1 MQHFASDRQRASIER
16 AERERDRMLMAGPP
30 EPPTFTVTYKAE
42 GFSELQDASVQ
53 KVADW
58 LRTKVQAKDAK
69 VSAWLD
75 EADNTVYFE
84 VEGDT
89 LEEVTDEDRAE
100 SDVIDMLG
108 GGPHKLVLDFV
119 EVTGPEPD
127 DEPDW
132 DARAKDERAEREFDR
147 EHEG

>member
-30 EPPTFTVTYKAE
+30 EPATFTVTYKAE

-58 LRTKVQAKDAK
+58 LRTRVQSKDAK
-69 VSAWLD
+69 VSSWLD

-84 VEGDT
+84 IEGDV
-89 LEEVTDEDRAE
+89 LEEATDEDRAE
-100 SDVIDMLG
+100 STVIDMLG
-108 GGPHKLVLDFV
+108 GGPHQLVLEGVF
-119 EVTGPEPD
+119 VTGPE
-127 DEPDW
+127 DW
-132 DARAKDERAEREFDR
+132 
-147 EHEG
+147 G

>member
-1 MQHFASDRQRASIER
+1 MSFTSDRQRASIER

-30 EPPTFTVTYKAE
+30 EPATITVTYRAE

-84 VEGDT
+84 IEGDE
-89 LEEVTDEDRAE
+89 LEAVTDEDRAE
-100 SDVIDMLG
+100 STVIDMLG
-108 GGPHKLVLDFV
+108 GGPHQLVLDGVSV
-119 EVTGPEPD
+119 EFPQP

-132 DARAKDERAEREFDR
+132 DARAKDERAERE
-147 EHEG
+147 HEG

>member
-1 MQHFASDRQRASIER
+1 MSFTSDRQRASIER

-30 EPPTFTVTYKAE
+30 EPATITVTYRAE

-75 EADNTVYFE
+75 EADK
-84 VEGDT
+84 
-89 LEEVTDEDRAE
+89 DRK
-100 SDVIDMLG
+100 SV
-108 GGPHKLVLDFV
+108 V
-119 EVTGPEPD
+119 
-127 DEPDW
+127 
-132 DARAKDERAEREFDR
+132 
-147 EHEG
+147 

>member
-1 MQHFASDRQRASIER
+1 MSFASDRQRASFEL

-58 LRTKVQAKDAK
+58 LRTQVQSKDAK

-89 LEEVTDEDRAE
+89 VEEVEDEDQAE
-100 SDVIDMLG
+100 SSVIDVLG
-108 GGPHKLVLDFV
+108 DGPHQLVLDGVSV
-119 EVTGPEPD
+119 EWPEP

-132 DARAKDERAEREFDR
+132 DAIAKDRRIDLEN
-147 EHEG
+147 

>member
-1 MQHFASDRQRASIER
+1 MNFTSDRQRASVER

-30 EPPTFTVTYKAE
+30 EPPIFTVTYKAE

-58 LRTKVQAKDAK
+58 LRTRVQSKDAK
-69 VSAWLD
+69 VSSWLD

-84 VEGDT
+84 IEGDA
-89 LEEVTDEDRAE
+89 LEEATDEDRAE
-100 SDVIDMLG
+100 STVIDMLG
-108 GGPHKLVLDFV
+108 GGPHQLVLDGVFI
-119 EVTGPEPD
+119 EWPEP

-132 DARAKDERAEREFDR
+132 DARAKDERAERE
-147 EHEG
+147 HEG

>member
-1 MQHFASDRQRASIER
+1 MNFTSDRQRASIER

-30 EPPTFTVTYKAE
+30 EPATFTVTYKAE

-58 LRTKVQAKDAK
+58 LREQMESKDAK
-69 VSAWLD
+69 VSSWLD

-84 VEGDT
+84 IEGDA

-100 SDVIDMLG
+100 STVIDMLG
-108 GGPHKLVLDFV
+108 GGPHQLVLEGVFV
-119 EVTGPEPD
+119 TWPEP

-132 DARAKDERAEREFDR
+132 DARAKDERAERE
-147 EHEG
+147 HEG